1 MNKKS
6 IILVISG
13 IVIFGVAIIGGSFY
27 MNEKTLNDDMLEVV
41 KSKEAQMSY
50 VRTIKNLDS
59 KALTP
64 EGIIQT
70 FKVDFK
76 TVKRNPIGGI
86 MLELIVNDDEKLTID
101 VLLEKGS
108 EAGML
113 KNGWGGVSK
122 ELNDLL
128 EPKIEE
134 EK

>member
-1 MNKKS
+1 
-6 IILVISG
+6 
-13 IVIFGVAIIGGSFY
+13 

-41 KSKEAQMSY
+41 KSKEAQLSY

-101 VLLEKGS
+101 VLL
-108 EAGML
+108 
-113 KNGWGGVSK
+113 
-122 ELNDLL
+122 
-128 EPKIEE
+128 
-134 EK
+134 